1 MELETK
7 FETIIGLEVH
17 VQLNTKTKI
26 FCSCATSFGDEPN
39 KNVCPTCLA
48 LPGAL
53 PTLNREAVKKAIQFG
68 TAINANI
75 NQNSIFARKNYFY
88 PDLPKAYQISQY
100 EIPIVGNGAIEI
112 ELDSKDSSINKGEV
126 IVDEKLQK
134 QEQDNGIECMSV
146 TAVANS
152 QDLQFIA
159 KTSHK
164 TIGVTRAHLEED
176 AGKNIHESD
185 YSKVDLNRACTPLLE
200 IVSEPDMRSSD
211 EAVAYLKKL
220 HSIVRFLG
228 ISDANMQE
236 GSFRCDANVSIR
248 PKGDSKLYTRVEI
261 KNLNS
266 FKFIQKA
273 IDYEAQRQ
281 REAWED
287 GNYEAQVVQET
298 RLFDTQKGITRSMRG
313 KEEAADYRYF
323 PDPDLL
329 PVFIDENLMREGR
342 EIAEMPDEKRARY
355 VRDFGLKPKDAT
367 MLTSELELALYFES
381 MVENG
386 ASGKGAFVWLGNEL
400 LGRLKAENSL
410 QTCGIDSTT
419 LATLVKRIESNAIS
433 GKSGKEILDLLVAKR
448 GVENGKKLEIDTLI
462 ESLGLA
468 QVNDDNAIML
478 AVDSVLEAN
487 ADKVAEYK
495 SGKDKLFG
503 FFVGQVM
510 KNAKGVNPSRVNEI
524 LKERLK

>member
-1 MELETK
+1 MD

-26 FCSCATSFGDEPN
+26 FCSCATSFGEIPN
-39 KNVCPTCLA
+39 KNVCPTCLG

-53 PTLNREAVKKAIQFG
+53 PVLNKEAVKKAIQLG

-100 EIPIVGNGAIEI
+100 EIPIVEKGSIEI
-112 ELDSKDSSINKGEV
+112 A
-126 IVDEKLQK
+126 LQ
-134 QEQDNGIECMSV
+134 NGTQKI
-146 TAVANS
+146 
-152 QDLQFIA
+152 
-159 KTSHK
+159 
-164 TIGVTRAHLEED
+164 IGITRAHLEED
-176 AGKNIHESD
+176 AGKNIHED
-185 YSKVDLNRACTPLLE
+185 TYSKVDLNRACTPLLE

-211 EAVAYLKKL
+211 EAVSYLKKL

-248 PKGDSKLYTRVEI
+248 PRGDSKLYTRVEI

-273 IDYEAQRQ
+273 IEYEVNRQ
-281 REAWED
+281 AEAWED
-287 GNYEAQVVQET
+287 GKYESEVVQET
-298 RLFDTQKGITRSMRG
+298 RLFDTQKGVTRSMRG

-329 PVFIDENLMREGR
+329 PVFIDESLMKDGEN
-342 EIAEMPDEKRARY
+342 IPEMPDEKRARY
-355 VRDFGLKPKDAT
+355 VNDFALKLDDAAI
-367 MLTSELELALYFES
+367 LTSELELSQYFEA
-381 MVENG
+381 MVESG
-386 ASGKGAFVWLGNEL
+386 TSGKGAFVWLANEL
-400 LGRLKAENSL
+400 LGRLKGENTL
-410 QTCGIDSTT
+410 QSCGISASM
-419 LATLVKRIESNAIS
+419 LASLVKKVESNAIS
-433 GKSGKEILDLLVAKR
+433 GKAGKQILDILVEQK
-448 GVENGKKLEIDTLI
+448 GKDKSGESLKIDNLI
-462 ESLGLA
+462 ETLGLA
-468 QVNDDNAIML
+468 QISDDTAIL
-478 AVDSVLEAN
+478 NVIEAVLSKN
-487 ADKVAEYK
+487 SDKVSEYK

-510 KNAKGVNPSRVNEI
+510 KEGKGAFNPAKVNEI
-524 LKERLK
+524 LKAKLG